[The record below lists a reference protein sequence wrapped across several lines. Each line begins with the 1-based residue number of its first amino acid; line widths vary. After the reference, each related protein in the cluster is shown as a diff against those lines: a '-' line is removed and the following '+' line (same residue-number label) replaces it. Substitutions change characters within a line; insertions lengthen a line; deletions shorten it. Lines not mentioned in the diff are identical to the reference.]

1 MKKIF
6 ISILLFLLAL
16 TALAFDP
23 VALYTYI
30 DRHPYD
36 LLQGTPQLQQLDV
49 REFTGQYQ
57 LNAPAANAYFTAQGD
72 PTPYMQA
79 YDTWYRY
86 DFAEEPFDGRLEI
99 YVFGSPLPSAK
110 ATLFIVL
117 LTAGII
123 MWSRNRLQRTAA

>member
-23 VALYTYI
+23 VPLYTYI
-30 DRHPYD
+30 DRQPYD
-36 LLQGTPQLQQLDV
+36 LLQGIPQMQLLDV
-49 REFTGQYQ
+49 HKFTGQYQ
-57 LNAPAANAYFTAQGD
+57 LNAPVANAYFTAQSD

-86 DFAEEPFDGRLEI
+86 DFAEDPFDGLLDLAVIGE
-99 YVFGSPLPSAK
+99 PLPSTK
-110 ATLFIVL
+110 ATFFIVL